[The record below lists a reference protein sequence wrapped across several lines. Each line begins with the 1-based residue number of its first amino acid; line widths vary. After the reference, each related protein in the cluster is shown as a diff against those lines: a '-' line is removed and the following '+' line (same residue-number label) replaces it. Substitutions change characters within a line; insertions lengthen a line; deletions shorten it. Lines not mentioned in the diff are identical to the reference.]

1 MFEECALDE
10 MQIKNYTGCQKVAT
24 DINWVMLVLAINIF
38 KARTVF
44 FRSFCDF
51 KLGIYV
57 RVMKKSDFKV

>member
-51 KLGIYV
+51 KLGILCQSNEKV
-57 RVMKKSDFKV
+57 RF